1 MSFLNEATYNVK
13 KGSTPPDP
21 DTLEDDDVVNIEEK
35 SPHNQGYGKDP
46 KTGKIIRQNREDA
59 IQQFLDKV
67 KQSVEDEGDE
77 WPTINEDLT
86 HIFGKIGEEK
96 VDPVVG
102 VLSKA
107 TKFIK
112 KAGGA
117 QYKTPFTDLVDSFDE
132 LIKGKKDKNEQE
144 KLSFQLNN
152 IHKATQDQFDAFIK
166 EMEKDPEADKDL
178 IKKLIK
184 KQKEY
189 IAKQDDAK
197 RNKEEEEYEKGAKE
211 KDIKNETMNE
221 TVKEIVKKCLNRGM
235 IKENI
240 SKVVKKYL
248 AEVEGNLNQGDI
260 VYLKSDYNRKA
271 PFKVVGTRRMFGSDL
286 PAYEVTP
293 YPMGG
298 FKVEY
303 DETQL
308 VK

>member
-1 MSFLNEATYNVK
+1 M
-13 KGSTPPDP
+13 G
-21 DTLEDDDVVNIEEK
+21 
-35 SPHNQGYGKDP
+35 
-46 KTGKIIRQNREDA
+46 
-59 IQQFLDKV
+59 
-67 KQSVEDEGDE
+67 
-77 WPTINEDLT
+77 W
-86 HIFGKIGEEK
+86 
-96 VDPVVG
+96 
-102 VLSKA
+102 
-107 TKFIK
+107 
-112 KAGGA
+112 
-117 QYKTPFTDLVDSFDE
+117 
-132 LIKGKKDKNEQE
+132 
-144 KLSFQLNN
+144 
-152 IHKATQDQFDAFIK
+152 
-166 EMEKDPEADKDL
+166 DKDD

-189 IAKQDDAK
+189 KKGKTDAEN
-197 RNKEEEEYEKGAKE
+197 NKEEEKNKKDAKE
-211 KDIKNETMNE
+211 KDIKKETMNE
-221 TVKEIVKKCLNRGM
+221 TVKEIVKKCLNKGM